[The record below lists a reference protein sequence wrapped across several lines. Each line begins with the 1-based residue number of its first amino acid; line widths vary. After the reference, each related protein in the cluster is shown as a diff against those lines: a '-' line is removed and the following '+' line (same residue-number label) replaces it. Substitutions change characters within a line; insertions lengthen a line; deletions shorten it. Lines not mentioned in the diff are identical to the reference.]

1 MNAVLRRIAPVV
13 VALALFTGAARAHDA
28 AAATS
33 SPTKGVVLVNTNL
46 GLENGVAAGT
56 GIVLTKTGEVLTNNH
71 VIAGATSI
79 KVTVPATKKS
89 YVADVI
95 GYDITDDVALL
106 KLENASNLATVTT
119 ANSSKVKVGQAT
131 RAVGNAEGGGKLVVT
146 SGKILGLQKTI
157 TVQQDDGETAP
168 LAHLIETSARL
179 VPGDSGGPLID
190 KLGRVIGM
198 DAAGTASGSTTNAP
212 GYAISINHALSVV
225 KEIAA
230 LHASALVH
238 IGATAFIGV
247 NVQTTTQGVTI
258 ANVIPGSP
266 AENSGLASGDLV
278 TSVDG
283 TPVANLNDLRAILFK
298 HHPTDSITIAY
309 TDPLGNAATATIVLA
324 SGPPQ

>member
-1 MNAVLRRIAPVV
+1 MNSFQHR
-13 VALALFTGAARAHDA
+13 
-28 AAATS
+28 
-33 SPTKGVVLVNTNL
+33 
-46 GLENGVAAGT
+46 
-56 GIVLTKTGEVLTNNH
+56 
-71 VIAGATSI
+71 
-79 KVTVPATKKS
+79 
-89 YVADVI
+89 
-95 GYDITDDVALL
+95 
-106 KLENASNLATVTT
+106 
-119 ANSSKVKVGQAT
+119 VKQKMK
-131 RAVGNAEGGGKLVVT
+131 AE
-146 SGKILGLQKTI
+146 IR
-157 TVQQDDGETAP
+157 P
-168 LAHLIETSARL
+168 
-179 VPGDSGGPLID
+179 
-190 KLGRVIGM
+190 
-198 DAAGTASGSTTNAP
+198 GTASGSTTNAP